1 MMYVQK
7 VICVSNQLIVILYSD
22 QPPRFTLEP
31 QGALLAT
38 TRNGNPIGASLYC
51 SYNSSSTTV
60 TWYRESTQITSGGN
74 RVIHDNGTLEF
85 NPLIAN
91 VDLTEDGVE
100 YRCVL
105 SNAFGRIISRAAILK
120 LPSKLI
126 NYVVY
131 TMFNIK
137 GN

>member
-1 MMYVQK
+1 M
-7 VICVSNQLIVILYSD
+7 
-22 QPPRFTLEP
+22 
-31 QGALLAT
+31 LAT
-38 TRNGNPIGASLYC
+38 TRNSNPIGASIYC
-51 SYNSSSTTV
+51 SYNSSSTTTV

-74 RVIHDNGTLEF
+74 RVIHGDGTLEF
-85 NPLIAN
+85 NPLMAN

-105 SNAFGRIISRAAILK
+105 SNAFGSVISRAAILK
-120 LPSKLI
+120 LASKLI

-137 GN
+137 AN